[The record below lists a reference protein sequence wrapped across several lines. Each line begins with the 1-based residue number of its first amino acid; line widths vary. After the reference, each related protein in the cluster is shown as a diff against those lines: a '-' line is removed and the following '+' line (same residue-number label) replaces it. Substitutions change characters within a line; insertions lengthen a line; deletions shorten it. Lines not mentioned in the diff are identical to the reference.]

1 MNNVAG
7 WDRFLRALGG
17 VLAMLLAVFWL
28 GGVWSKV
35 AGVIGGVLLLTA
47 ALRFCPIYVLLGLP
61 PPVAPGQRPGV
72 LRTGLA
78 IAVLVAVA
86 VGGVW
91 GSQFLGRKI
100 FLADFN
106 AMNAFYKQALFFTG
120 KGERA
125 PALENYDRLLPAYAG
140 FRLKYQRWQPIALRG
155 DDQLTADLDRVDSI
169 LQDVGDLVRT
179 GDLQRAHLGLEAVRP
194 VFQELFKRNG
204 FSMLSVALVDFHD
217 AMERMLEAGNAKD
230 GARVAALYPDVDGKL
245 KAVEVEANDA
255 DIQAIRHHLDAL
267 LKAAQNGPS
276 DAMPGLAGQLKSS
289 FVKVYLQRG

>member
-1 MNNVAG
+1 MNNVTG
-7 WDRFLRALGG
+7 WDRFLRALAGI
-17 VLAMLLAVFWL
+17 VAMLLAVFWL
-28 GGVWSKV
+28 GGAWSTALGMV
-35 AGVIGGVLLLTA
+35 GGALLLTA
-47 ALRFCPIYVLLGLP
+47 ALRFCPLYVLLGLP
-61 PPVAPGQRPGV
+61 PPVPSGTRSGT

-78 IAVLVAVA
+78 MAVLVAVA
-86 VGGVW
+86 VVGVW
-91 GSQFLGRKI
+91 GSQFLSRKM

-106 AMNAFYKQALFFTG
+106 AMNTFYKQALFFTG
-120 KGERA
+120 KAERA
-125 PALENYDRLLPAYAG
+125 PALENYDRLLPAFAR
-140 FRLKYQRWQPIALRG
+140 FRLKYQRWQPMALRG

-230 GARVAALYPDVDGKL
+230 GARVAALYPEVDGKL
-245 KAVEVEANDA
+245 KAVEAEANDA
-255 DIQAIRHHLDAL
+255 DIQAIRHHLDDL
-267 LKAAQNGPS
+267 LKAAQDGQS
-276 DAMPGLAGQLKSS
+276 GAMPEQAAQLKTS